1 MKTKYY
7 LTALAA
13 VLFSA
18 CSNESNEVIPVE
30 PETEAEAPVTP
41 VALQVQA
48 NISATTRVA
57 NGAFAIDD
65 AIGVYAVSTATDG
78 LTSGVNVKYV
88 ATNTTAD
95 FSADAPIYFQ
105 DRNDVNVSA
114 YYPYAETVT
123 NNILSVSLSDQKD
136 ILFAHK
142 DNVAYT
148 ETSLALTFDHVLT
161 QLTLVLKAGDGIEN
175 LNAIT
180 AVKLKDLVSTASWNV
195 LTGALT
201 NGDTKTDYEVTS
213 FTANQDG
220 SKSLS
225 LLAFPVSGETS
236 IALKVTYDGV
246 DYDATLTA
254 GSGLAAGNNYTYTV
268 NIKQSGLAINGST
281 INEWADATFTNT
293 NDANADAKLES
304 DTSND

>member
-114 YYPYAETVT
+114 YYPYTETVT
-123 NNILSVSLSDQKD
+123 NNTLSVSLSDQKD

-175 LNAIT
+175 LDALT
-180 AVKLKDLVSTASWNV
+180 AVKLKDLVSAASWNV

-281 INEWADATFTNT
+281 INEWADATFTDT

>member
-114 YYPYAETVT
+114 YYPYTETVT
-123 NNILSVSLSDQKD
+123 NNTLSVSLSDQKD

-142 DNVAYT
+142 DKVAYT

-175 LNAIT
+175 LDALT
-180 AVKLKDLVSTASWNV
+180 AVKLKDLVSAASWNV

-281 INEWADATFTNT
+281 INEWADATFTDT